1 MLISLCGEIKKNLI
15 LKNRYN
21 MESVQNTENRY
32 NALFEKYSFSGKAT
46 DCGSPESQIVVI
58 MDRVLKLTEYIK
70 KNPKDNVTKLS
81 INKLV
86 CRRRKM
92 IKYLKSIS
100 MTRYEALI
108 KKIGK

>member
-1 MLISLCGEIKKNLI
+1 MLISLCGEVKKNLI
-15 LKNRYN
+15 LKNRHN
-21 MESVQNTENRY
+21 MESIQNTANRHD
-32 NALFEKYSFSGKAT
+32 ALFEKYSFSGKAS
-46 DCGSPESQIVVI
+46 DCGSPESQIVAI

-92 IKYLKSIS
+92 IKYLKRVSL
-100 MTRYEALI
+100 TRYEALL

>member
-1 MLISLCGEIKKNLI
+1 
-15 LKNRYN
+15 
-21 MESVQNTENRY
+21 MESRQNTNRD
-32 NALFEKYSFSGKAT
+32 LFEKYSFSGKSI
-46 DCGSPESQIVVI
+46 DCGSPESQIVAI

-81 INKLV
+81 ITKLV

-92 IKYLKSIS
+92 IKYLKRVS
-100 MTRYEALI
+100 MSRYEALI